1 MERERLRILEMVGAG
16 EISAEQA
23 AALLAALGE
32 TAVEQEQA
40 LLVEGGDE
48 EPPAAA
54 PALPPDIEASRW
66 AQFWIYPMMGGGVVL
81 ILGALI
87 MALVYA
93 ADAARGWLVCGW
105 LPMILGLGLTL
116 AALWSRRATWLH
128 LRVSEREGGRRKVAF
143 SFPLP
148 LGLAAWALRIARPF
162 VPQLQDTGVD
172 EVILAL
178 RESRK
183 QNEPLFIDVQDE
195 EDGERVQIYIG

>member
-1 MERERLRILEMVGAG
+1 MEQERVRILEMVRAG
-16 EISAEQA
+16 EISPEQA
-23 AALLAALGE
+23 VTLLAALQE
-32 TAVEQEQA
+32 AEADQAPVVEVLAEDTAPS
-40 LLVEGGDE
+40 
-48 EPPAAA
+48 PP
-54 PALPPDIEASRW
+54 PEIQASRW
-66 AQFWIYPMMGGGVVL
+66 ARFWIYPMMAGGVVL
-81 ILGALI
+81 ILGTLI

-105 LPMILGLGLTL
+105 LPMILGLGVVL
-116 AALWSRRATWLH
+116 AALWSRKATWLH
-128 LRVSEREGGRRKVAF
+128 LRVSDGQGGRQKVAF

-148 LGLAAWALRIARPF
+148 LTLAAWGIRIAQPF

-172 EVILAL
+172 ELILAL

>member
-1 MERERLRILEMVGAG
+1 MEEERLRILEMVRAG
-16 EISAEQA
+16 EINTDEA

-32 TAVEQEQA
+32 AEAQDSPPVE
-40 LLVEGGDE
+40 VIVE
-48 EPPAAA
+48 EPATA
-54 PALPPDIEASRW
+54 PPPDIQANRW
-66 AQFWIYPMMGGGVVL
+66 ARFWIYPMMAGGGVLLV
-81 ILGALI
+81 GALI

-93 ADAARGWLVCGW
+93 SDAARGWLVCGW
-105 LPMILGLGLTL
+105 LPMILGLGVTL
-116 AALWSRRATWLH
+116 AALWSRNATWLH
-128 LRVSEREGGRRKVAF
+128 LRISEGEGGRQKIAF

-148 LGLAAWALRIARPF
+148 LALAAWGIRIAQPF
-162 VPQLQDTGVD
+162 VPQLQETGVD

>member
-1 MERERLRILEMVGAG
+1 MMEQERLRILEMVRAG

-23 AALLAALGE
+23 ATLLAALGE
-32 TAVEQEQA
+32 SEAE
-40 LLVEGGDE
+40 
-48 EPPAAA
+48 
-54 PALPPDIEASRW
+54 PALPVEGDDQEAPATAPPPPPEIETSHW
-66 AQFWIYPMMGGGVVL
+66 AQFWIYPMMAGGVVL

-87 MALVYA
+87 MALVYT

-105 LPMILGLGLTL
+105 LPMILGLGVTL
-116 AALWSRRATWLH
+116 AAIWSRQATWLH
-128 LRVSEREGGRRKVAF
+128 LRVSEGQAGRKKVAF

-148 LGLAAWALRIARPF
+148 LALAAWGIRIAQPF

-183 QNEPLFIDVQDE
+183 RDEPLFIDVQDG

>member
-1 MERERLRILEMVGAG
+1 MEEERMRILEMVRAG
-16 EISAEQA
+16 EISTDEA

-32 TAVEQEQA
+32 AEAQ
-40 LLVEGGDE
+40 
-48 EPPAAA
+48 EPPPVEVIVEKAAMA
-54 PALPPDIEASRW
+54 PPPDIQTDRW
-66 AQFWIYPMMGGGVVL
+66 ARFWIYPMMAGGVVL
-81 ILGALI
+81 LVGALI

-93 ADAARGWLVCGW
+93 SDAAQGWLVCGW
-105 LPMILGLGLTL
+105 LPMILGLGVTL
-116 AALWSRRATWLH
+116 AALWSRNATWLH
-128 LRVSEREGGRRKVAF
+128 LRVSEGEGGRRKVAF

-148 LGLAAWALRIARPF
+148 LALAAWGIRIAQPF

-183 QNEPLFIDVQDE
+183 RNEPLFIDVQDE